1 MRPTGTSA
9 TARGWQ
15 ATARKQGAAVVGL
28 PCPSYLSPDVVG
40 GILVRGIETRL
51 EGAQLGNRRD
61 NQD

>member
-15 ATARKQGAAVVGL
+15 AAARKQGAAVVGL
-28 PCPSYLSPDVVG
+28 PCPSFLYADVVG
-40 GILVRGIETRL
+40 GSLVQRIETRL
-51 EGAQLGNRRD
+51 EGARLGNGRD